1 MAYIVVTVSFLCPFC
16 QSIGAEHI
24 VAETDGF
31 DAQEMSRI
39 LSRQPFECQVCLQ
52 TLPDGTFAKAHAEL
66 ATPSR
71 LKELHFT
78 ASRRPN

>member
-1 MAYIVVTVSFLCPFC
+1 MAYIVVTVSFQCPFC
-16 QSIGAEHI
+16 QTKGAEHI
-24 VAETDGF
+24 VVETERF
-31 DAQEMSRI
+31 DAQELSRI
-39 LSRQPFECQVCLQ
+39 LSRQAFECQVCLH

-78 ASRRPN
+78 ASHRPN